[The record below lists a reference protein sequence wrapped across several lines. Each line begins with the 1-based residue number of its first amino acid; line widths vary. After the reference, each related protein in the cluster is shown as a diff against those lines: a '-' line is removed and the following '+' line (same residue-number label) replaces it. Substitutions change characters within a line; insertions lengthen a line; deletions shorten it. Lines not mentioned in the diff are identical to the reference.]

1 MAVVATRS
9 NTGMVEAPL
18 VIEKKAW
25 FLCKFLCQNLTEE
38 NFEKVRVHVG
48 NCKGVKTKV
57 KLSPKGW
64 RVGYKPSHVRHFN
77 QKLPYETFPLEFIED
92 VFQDSKFINV
102 LLCVFRLQNIPGLEF
117 EIVAYKFTD
126 PATTKRIEDIFQVL
140 AGNSTGGAGRL
151 RPTGQLNLIPGRSY
165 PMGTLAPDRWGGSRG
180 GGSSVEVSEVAYG
193 WSGYTTA
200 LPYGTIVPGDVVR
213 RRAAGGGMGSDRHT
227 LASQS
232 TDDPNEVNSYGSS
245 DVVAYREVA
254 VTVFLD
260 KTASLP
266 DSRAVLQ
273 FQRHRSHLVDD
284 IPMADVACQVMATEE
299 SISARPANGHGVSS
313 SSSRINGST
322 IDDDPADDGAY
333 LFSNGVS
340 LAYSNVRTPRQKNIA
355 ITSMDVIDGGG
366 GGRANNARVI
376 RGTAAPG
383 SASFFGDDD
392 DDEDEDMTSTVR
404 RIYSRGHAGGQP
416 ERGRTPVSDLSGG
429 GGRSRSAHSSSDL
442 RLRSRSVDP
451 LQEDFRYL
459 TVTPRPGEFRSRQQQ
474 QQPLDLVSVRS
485 QSSYY
490 LDPNFTKVYAPR
502 RNQHVKYSVYAPSSV
517 SGSRVYSDRDLVRT
531 RRY

>member
-1 MAVVATRS
+1 MAVVATRP
-9 NTGMVEAPL
+9 NTGVIETPL
-18 VIEKKAW
+18 AIEKKAW

-140 AGNSTGGAGRL
+140 AGNSDGGARRL
-151 RPTGQLNLIPGRSY
+151 RPSGQLNLIPGRSY
-165 PMGTLAPDRWGGSRG
+165 PMGTLAPDRWGGSRA

-213 RRAAGGGMGSDRHT
+213 RRAAGGGGTTGSDRHT

-260 KTASLP
+260 KTAALP
-266 DSRAVLQ
+266 ESKAVLQ
-273 FQRHRSHLVDD
+273 FQRYRSYLVDD

-299 SISARPANGHGVSS
+299 SRARSVNGHRS
-313 SSSRINGST
+313 NGST
-322 IDDDPADDGAY
+322 IEDEYPGTEDDGAY

-355 ITSMDVIDGGG
+355 ITSMDVIDGGRG
-366 GGRANNARVI
+366 NNNNTRI
-376 RGTAAPG
+376 QTPG
-383 SASFFGDDD
+383 SFYDDD

-404 RIYSRGHAGGQP
+404 RIYSRGHGHQHQQQP

-429 GGRSRSAHSSSDL
+429 GRSRSAHSSSADH

-459 TVTPRPGEFRSRQQQ
+459 TVTPRPGEFRTRQE
-474 QQPLDLVSVRS
+474 QPLDLVSVRS